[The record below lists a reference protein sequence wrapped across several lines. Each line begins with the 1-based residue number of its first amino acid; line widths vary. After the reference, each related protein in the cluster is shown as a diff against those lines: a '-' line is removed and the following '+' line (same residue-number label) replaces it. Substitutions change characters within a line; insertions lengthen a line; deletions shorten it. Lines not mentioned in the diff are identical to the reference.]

1 MARRASRSDDRSP
14 LRELVDANH
23 ILFRQGVV
31 DGFGHVSVRDAKHRD
46 RFLLARSM
54 APALVGAADILTFD
68 LDGNALGGDPRAPYL
83 ERFIH
88 GEIYRARADV
98 QSVVHSHSPC
108 VVPFGVVSGAPLRP
122 ICHMSG
128 FLHPAAPIFEI
139 RDAAG
144 PASDMLIRNRALG
157 AALARSLGAHAVVL
171 MRGHGSTVVGTS
183 LRQAVF
189 RAVYT
194 EVNARLQAD
203 ALRLGPATFLNAEES
218 ANAAAM
224 NDAVLDRAWE
234 LWRIAARREAP
245 AAGAVRPAERR
256 SAPRRRA
263 HGPSGA
269 RAVRRR

>member
-1 MARRASRSDDRSP
+1 
-14 LRELVDANH
+14 
-23 ILFRQGVV
+23 
-31 DGFGHVSVRDAKHRD
+31 
-46 RFLLARSM
+46 
-54 APALVGAADILTFD
+54 
-68 LDGNALGGDPRAPYL
+68 
-83 ERFIH
+83 
-88 GEIYRARADV
+88 
-98 QSVVHSHSPC
+98 VVHSHSPC

-171 MRGHGSTVVGTS
+171 MRGHGSTVVGS
-183 LRQAVF
+183 NLRQAVF

-234 LWRIAARREAP
+234 LWRIAGGRDARSP
-245 AAGAVRPAERR
+245 ARPAKRR
-256 SAPRRRA
+256 SARR
-263 HGPSGA
+263 S
-269 RAVRRR
+269 